1 MYKKNHSFFH
11 AGKALEN
18 AIIVS
23 KETSTADEVTITI
36 FLGLL
41 QCFKYKNILGLNLVS
56 NLLTHK

>member
-23 KETSTADEVTITI
+23 KEITTPDEVYNTFCMFNRI
-36 FLGLL
+36 
-41 QCFKYKNILGLNLVS
+41 YYVMR
-56 NLLTHK
+56 